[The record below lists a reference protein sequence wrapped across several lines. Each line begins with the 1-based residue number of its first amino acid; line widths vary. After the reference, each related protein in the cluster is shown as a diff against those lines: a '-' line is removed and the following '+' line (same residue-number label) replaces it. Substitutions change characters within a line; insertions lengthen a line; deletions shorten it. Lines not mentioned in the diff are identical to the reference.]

1 MLIKRR
7 FYPVLNDE
15 PGPGGSGGQSQPSSA
30 PRTPE
35 PEVFSK
41 EYVRELRHENAGY
54 RLKAQE
60 MERKAA
66 EAAEAATKAQQAAEA
81 KAAEREAAAN
91 ARVIKAE
98 LKAHAI
104 KAGIVDLDGL
114 ALADLSGV
122 KFNDK
127 GEIEGAEAAIE
138 ALKKSKP
145 YLFAQTTAS
154 TQQAPRG
161 GDPKPKSARDLSPE
175 EFKREMAA
183 RGIRI

>member
-7 FYPVLNDE
+7 FYRFLNDE
-15 PGPGGSGGQSQPSSA
+15 PGAGSSA
-30 PRTPE
+30 APQTPQQRTPE

-66 EAAEAATKAQQAAEA
+66 EAAEAAAKAQQTAEA

-104 KAGIVDLDGL
+104 KAGIVDVDAL
-114 ALADLSGV
+114 ALADVSGV
-122 KFNDK
+122 KFNEQGDV
-127 GEIEGAEAAIE
+127 EGADAVIE

-154 TQQAPRG
+154 TEPAPKG
-161 GDPKPKSARDLSPE
+161 GAAKPKSARDMTQD

>member
-1 MLIKRR
+1 MADENS
-7 FYPVLNDE
+7 NDE
-15 PGPGGSGGQSQPSSA
+15 ARKPETKNQP
-30 PRTPE
+30 PE

-60 MERKAA
+60 MERKAQ
-66 EAAEAATKAQQAAEA
+66 EAAEAAKKAQE
-81 KAAEREAAAN
+81 EAAAKAQETEQRAA
-91 ARVIKAE
+91 ARIIKAE

-104 KAGIVDLDGL
+104 KAGIVDLDAL

-122 KFNDK
+122 KLNDN
-127 GEIEGAEAAIE
+127 GEIEGAEAALD

-154 TQQAPRG
+154 TQQPPK
-161 GDPKPKSARDLSPE
+161 GDQQKTTARDLSDAD
-175 EFKREMAA
+175 FRAA
-183 RGIRI
+183 MGSKFGIRI